1 MTLTNIISNLE
12 TKQLLKLYNSQKYYF
27 YFDIS
32 VFNSGAVIN
41 PICTNT
47 FKQINYRT
55 WNGYNFISENDD
67 LIHYIIES
75 ELLERNALKLHYFR
89 FVVPDVYE
97 RTYKSLSSARK
108 KAKQLNENV
117 FLTIFLYRNKLR
129 EPYSEIQLNEVETLE
144 TIAEK
149 KAILLDKTRKYF
161 N

>member
-12 TKQLLKLYNSQKYYF
+12 TKQLLRLYNSQKYYF

-32 VFNSGAVIN
+32 VFNTGAVIN
-41 PICTNT
+41 PICTNRY
-47 FKQINYRT
+47 KEINYKT

-67 LIHYIIES
+67 LIHYLIES

-97 RTYKSLSSARK
+97 HRFTSYKKACK
-108 KAKQLNENV
+108 KAKSLNERV
-117 FLTIFLYRNKLR
+117 YLQIFLYKNKCN
-129 EPYSEIQLNEVETLE
+129 EPYNEMILNDPETIE

-149 KAILLDKTRKYF
+149 KAILFDKTRKYF
-161 N
+161 